1 MLNGLVL
8 ISLAFLYLALFCWA
22 FRVLPSEGWQFLASI
37 PVRRTQHGT
46 WEGMNLTY
54 YGLLTSTA
62 VTIAVAVMIV
72 LLGSHHV
79 PLGRIT
85 LLIGSLLILTVPAAK
100 LVAWIVEGKAH
111 TFTIAGAGFVGL
123 MAAPC
128 LVWTI
133 NLIGPER
140 PLPAFASLASMAI
153 AYAFGEGTGRIACVS
168 FGCCYGKPLS
178 AAPPWWRHL
187 FFQQSLIFTGET
199 KKAAYEGGF
208 ERVPLVPIQA
218 MSAVLLI
225 VSGLAGLALFLAGLS
240 SIAFVGTLLLTQG
253 WRVVSEYCRAD
264 YRGGRRLSAYQA
276 MAIGGIGYGALVM
289 LIMPPEPPVV
299 PDLLFGLAMLWDPD
313 VIVSLQMLWLLI
325 FLYTGRST
333 VTAAKI
339 SFSVL
344 RDRI

>member
-1 MLNGLVL
+1 MVNSLVL
-8 ISLAFLYLALFCWA
+8 IGLAFLYLALFGWA

-79 PLGRIT
+79 PVGRIT
-85 LLIGSLLILTVPAAK
+85 LLIGSLLALTVPAAR
-100 LVAWIVEGKAH
+100 LVARMVEGKAN
-111 TFTIAGAGFVGL
+111 TFTIGGAGFVGL

-128 LVWTI
+128 LVWMI
-133 NLIGPER
+133 NLIGPEK
-140 PLPAFASLASMAI
+140 PLPAFASLASLAI

-178 AAPPWWRHL
+178 AAPAWWRHL
-187 FFQQSLIFTGET
+187 FSAQSFIFTGET

-208 ERVPLVPIQA
+208 DRVPLVPIQA
-218 MSAVLLI
+218 MTAVVLV

-240 SIAFVGTLLLTQG
+240 SIAFAVTLLLTQG
-253 WRVVSEYCRAD
+253 WRIVSECFRAD
-264 YRGGRRLSAYQA
+264 YRGGLRLSPYRA
-276 MAIGGIGYGALVM
+276 MAIGGIAYGALVM
-289 LIMPPEPPVV
+289 LLLPAEPPVV
-299 PDLLFGLAMLWDPD
+299 PDLLFGLTMLWDPT
-313 VIVSLQMLWLLI
+313 ILVSLQALWLLL

-333 VTAAKI
+333 VTASHI

>member
-8 ISLAFLYLALFCWA
+8 IGLAFLYLALFCWA
-22 FRVLPSEGWQFLASI
+22 FRVLPSEGWQFLASV
-37 PVRRTQHGT
+37 PLRRTQHGA

-79 PLGRIT
+79 SLGRIT
-85 LLIGSLLILTVPAAK
+85 LLIGSLLVLTVPAAR
-100 LVAWIVEGKAH
+100 LVAWIVEGKAN
-111 TFTIAGAGFVGL
+111 TFTIGGAGFVGL
-123 MAAPC
+123 IAAPC

-133 NLIGPER
+133 NLIGPEK
-140 PLPAFASLASMAI
+140 PLPAFASLASLAV

-187 FFQQSLIFTGET
+187 FSGQSFIFTGET

-218 MSAVLLI
+218 MSAVLLV

-240 SIAFVGTLLLTQG
+240 SIAFLATLLLSHG

-264 YRGGRRLSAYQA
+264 YRGGLRLSAYQA

-289 LIMPPEPPVV
+289 LLMPPEPPVV
-299 PDLLFGLAMLWDPD
+299 PDLLFGLTMLWDPTI
-313 VIVSLQMLWLLI
+313 IVSLQMLWLLI

-333 VTAAKI
+333 VTASQI

-344 RDRI
+344 KDRI